1 MTLDQLEAF
10 VHVARARNFSRAGA
24 ALGLAQ
30 PTLSGR
36 VAALEGELRTRL
48 FARHGHTV
56 ELTEAGHALLSY
68 AERMLALRAEG
79 TETVR
84 RARMGGLGR
93 LTLGANPSCSQYLA
107 PRLIAALWQEH
118 PGVTIHVR
126 TALTPALMEDLLDGA
141 VQLVLGSLPQMHP
154 RAEVLWR
161 YEDALLLLAAPSH
174 PLAQRAECTRA
185 DLVGQR
191 FLSTLAGPTQ
201 QELQHLLSDPER
213 EVALEGTAGEV
224 MKRLACAGAGL
235 TVLPRL
241 AVWDEL
247 AQGMLVAIR
256 LTDVAL
262 PPYEVALAAWPGRAL
277 APASR
282 VFLATVR
289 EVRVPAL
296 LDAGG

>member
-1 MTLDQLEAF
+1 MTLDQLDAF

-36 VAALEGELRTRL
+36 VAALEAELQTRL

-56 ELTEAGHALLSY
+56 ELTEAGQALLSY

-79 TETVR
+79 AETVR
-84 RARMGGLGR
+84 RARLGGLGR

-118 PGVTIHVR
+118 AGVTVHVR
-126 TALTPALMEDLLDGA
+126 TALTPTLMEDLLDGA

-154 RAEVLWR
+154 RAQVLWR
-161 YEDALLLLAAPSH
+161 ADDALLLLAAPAH
-174 PLAQRAECTRA
+174 PLAQRRDCTRA

-224 MKRLACAGAGL
+224 VKRLAVAGAGL
-235 TVLPRL
+235 TVLPRV

-247 AQGMLVAIR
+247 AQGTLVAIQLR
-256 LTDVAL
+256 DVAL
-262 PPYEVALAAWPGRAL
+262 PPYEIALAAWPGRAL
-277 APASR
+277 SPASQA
-282 VFLATVR
+282 FLATVR
-289 EVRVPAL
+289 AVRMHTL
-296 LDAGG
+296 LDSGR